1 MTKTR
6 NLQKA
11 PSGNYFLRIQ
21 RDGKDRRISLKT
33 RDLRQAQFAA
43 YILHAT
49 LSNMAIGP
57 TKIKSWTLEIE
68 GDKLKISTE
77 NTPEDRASALEAV
90 KILAESRQPQ
100 DTYKSNIQNRLTKT
114 LGEAILEYTPVLA
127 KSNTALKT
135 QRMAESTLTDLAKKL
150 GGSFNMAM
158 LNDEVIEEKWLN
170 PRLEAVAS
178 TTAKRDLTFV
188 RGFVNWA
195 AEKKRKYTPAPLTLT
210 VEARGENWDYYSS
223 ADLKL
228 IFDNLPLHIN
238 EAWQLW
244 IPIIGLYTGGRIS
257 EIASLKIESFTEK
270 NGIKAMKLE
279 GTKTE
284 ASNRTI
290 PLHQDLVELGLLD
303 FVATRHDSKKVF
315 LFEIKNHNQNGAGA
329 TASKWYTKFK
339 QTIGLDGERKVF
351 HSFRPTLVDHLRQV
365 GVDFEAR
372 CQYIG
377 HDSGGG
383 IHNKVYGRN
392 ELNLTIIKNKVVDK
406 IDWLKYC
413 GWKLDINLLKN
424 KVDELNLR

>member
-1 MTKTR
+1 MSNTA

-11 PSGNYFLRIQ
+11 PSGYYFLRFQ
-21 RDGKDRRISLKT
+21 RNGSDRRISLKT
-33 RDLRQAQFAA
+33 KDLATARLAA
-43 YILHAT
+43 DVARAT
-49 LSNMAIGP
+49 LSQMTIDP

-68 GDKLKISTE
+68 GDKLKIQTE

-90 KILAESRQPQ
+90 KIMAEARSQ
-100 DTYKSNIQNRLTKT
+100 DTYKSVTQSRLTKT

-127 KSNTALKT
+127 KTNTALKT
-135 QRMAESTLTDLAKKL
+135 QRMAQSTLADLAKKL
-150 GGSFNMAM
+150 GASFNMHL
-158 LNDEVIEEKWLN
+158 LNDEAIEDKWLN
-170 PRLEAVAS
+170 PRLEIVAS
-178 TTAKRDLTFV
+178 TTAKRDLTFI

-195 AEKKRKYTPAPLTLT
+195 SDKKRKYCPVQLTLT
-210 VEARGENWDYYSS
+210 VEARGENWDYYSA

-228 IFDNLPLHIN
+228 IFDNLHLYAR

-244 IPIIGLYTGGRIS
+244 IPAIGLYTGARIS
-257 EIASLKIESFTEK
+257 EIAGLKISGFIEK
-270 NGIKAMKLE
+270 NGIKAMVLE
-279 GTKTE
+279 GTKTK

-290 PLHQDLVELGLLD
+290 PLHEDLIALGLLD
-303 FVATRHDSKKVF
+303 FVETRRDSKKVY
-315 LFEIKNHNQNGAGA
+315 LFEIKTHNQNGAGA
-329 TASKWYTKFK
+329 TASKWYTTFK

-351 HSFRPTLVDHLRQV
+351 HSFRPTLVDHLRQA

>member
-6 NLQKA
+6 NLQRA

-33 RDLRQAQFAA
+33 RDLAQAQFAA
-43 YILHAT
+43 NLMHAT
-49 LSNMAIGP
+49 LSHMTIDP

-68 GDKLKISTE
+68 GDKLKIQTE

-90 KILAESRQPQ
+90 KILAESRQAT
-100 DTYKSNIQNRLTKT
+100 DTYKSTIQNRLTKT
-114 LGEAILEYTPVLA
+114 LGEAVLEYTPVLA

-158 LNDEVIEEKWLN
+158 LNDEAIEEKWLN
-170 PRLEAVAS
+170 ARLECVAS
-178 TTAKRDLTFV
+178 TTAKRDLTFI
-188 RGFVNWA
+188 RGFVSWA
-195 AEKKRKYTPAPLTLT
+195 ADKKRKYTPAPLTLT
-210 VEARGENWDYYSS
+210 VTAKGENWDYYS
-223 ADLKL
+223 AHDLKL
-228 IFDNLPLHIN
+228 IFDNLPSRSA
-238 EAWQLW
+238 ESWQFW
-244 IPIIGLYTGGRIS
+244 IPLIGLYTGARIS

-270 NGIKAMKLE
+270 SGIKAMKLE

-290 PLHQDLVELGLLD
+290 PLHKDLVELGLLD

-329 TASKWYTKFK
+329 TASKWFTKFK
-339 QTIGLDGERKVF
+339 RTINLKAERKVF

-372 CQYIG
+372 CQYVG

-383 IHNKVYGRN
+383 VHNKIYGRN
-392 ELNLTIIKNKVVDK
+392 ELNLQKIHDDVVMK
-406 IDWLKYC
+406 IDWQLYC
-413 GWKLDINLLKN
+413 GWSPNLDQLKLKADSFNT
-424 KVDELNLR
+424 